1 MSSQSG
7 CVGKFLPPALLQTS
21 HQTEGITTHLIHGIH
36 SSMVHEGPRAM
47 VCQDVVLWQP
57 VHHLENSSPQT
68 MSQVLYSHVG
78 FEEAGSPLRLPT
90 DHEGD
95 SPEPLCSNS
104 DRFYDQVKHTAYTAL
119 RRDDYQSMLQTQPSQ
134 TPSQVRTNLA
144 NHPAPLCCCQSACR
158 LVRLHWGLLW
168 TIAATRP
175 CKVDLQRLQPYSAA
189 AWDLRTIATSLQNL
203 PALWQRCIRHS
214 LLGVNL
220 PLSDPCL

>member
-1 MSSQSG
+1 MKARVQWSAKMSFCGSQ
-7 CVGKFLPPALLQTS
+7 C
-21 HQTEGITTHLIHGIH
+21 ITWNTG
-36 SSMVHEGPRAM
+36 
-47 VCQDVVLWQP
+47 
-57 VHHLENSSPQT
+57 SPQT

-90 DHEGD
+90 DHEED
-95 SPEPLCSNS
+95 SLEPFCSNS
-104 DRFYDQVKHTAYTAL
+104 DRVYDQVKHTAYTAL

-144 NHPAPLCCCQSACR
+144 NHPAPLCCYHSACR

-175 CKVDLQRLQPYSAA
+175 CKVDLRRLQPYSAA

-203 PALWQRCIRHS
+203 PALWH
-214 LLGVNL
+214 L
-220 PLSDPCL
+220 